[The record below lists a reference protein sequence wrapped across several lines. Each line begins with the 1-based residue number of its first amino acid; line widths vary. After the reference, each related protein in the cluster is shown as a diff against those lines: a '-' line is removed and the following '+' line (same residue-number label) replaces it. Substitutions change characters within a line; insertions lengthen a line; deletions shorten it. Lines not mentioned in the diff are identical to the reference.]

1 MPRLRAS
8 ERLGPSLLCLA
19 LAACHAEPT
28 LVPGPPREGRL
39 AGGQS
44 ARLQLELTAG
54 ETARVV
60 VEQRGVDLAIRVLGP
75 EGRVEMVRDAPTTT
89 QGPEPVTVLARRTG
103 RHTLELA
110 PVRRDAVPGRFK
122 VELLERRPV
131 RPEDHLRVAAEAVL
145 SQAGR
150 LHWEDTATSLAA
162 AEAAYA
168 QAGERFRRLGD
179 ERLAAWADLNRGEI
193 ELDGEKAYRGIARIG
208 AALATF
214 RRTGDRGGEAEAL
227 GALTYGHA
235 GFGDR
240 EAQLATGR
248 QALALR
254 RELEDPFGEANTL
267 HNLAFFYESL
277 GEPEEAERLYREAL
291 TVMRRA
297 ADRFGEAYTLTNLGR
312 LLTDQGRL
320 AQARAV
326 LENALAL
333 RRQVGD
339 RRGEGRTLTQLGA
352 VEAALGRPAA
362 ARVRYRRASELL
374 AATEDLRSQAEV
386 ARLEGELAAQEGRLA
401 LARQHHEMERALAVR
416 AGDPVLEAEAIYFLA
431 RVARREGRLAESL
444 ATLERAVALI
454 EDLRLKVGDE
464 ELRGT
469 YLASVHRV
477 YELAIEIDMELA
489 ARQPARR
496 AEALAW
502 SQRAQARALFD
513 SLAGPRTGEPDRH
526 LEGPVL
532 SVTAL
537 QRELLDADT
546 VLLQYAL
553 GEERSFLWAVS
564 RDSFTSF
571 ELPGRQTLEAA
582 VREVDRRIGARN
594 RKVPFELPAEWR
606 ERIAAADASLPRALE
621 RLGRLLLGPLW
632 TTQAGRLRRLAI
644 VGDGALLRVPFAAL
658 PGPDGRPL
666 VASRELIL
674 LPSAAVLAELRR
686 PRPRRASG
694 ELAVVA
700 DPVFSSS
707 DPRISRPAPAAAPAL
722 PRLPGTRREA
732 LAVAG
737 LVPAA
742 RRLLALDFAAERRLA
757 TSGALDRYRILH
769 LATHALVNE
778 RDPRLS
784 GVVLSLVDADGRAQ
798 DGVLRLEE
806 IARLDLDADLVVL
819 SACRTALGRELRGEG
834 LLGLTRAFL
843 HAGARRVMATLWEVQ
858 DEATAV
864 LMERFYRAYLE
875 RGLPPGEALR
885 QAQQSF
891 LADPRWSAPYYWS
904 GFVLEG
910 EWK

>member
-1 MPRLRAS
+1 MVRLP
-8 ERLGPSLLCLA
+8 LT
-19 LAACHAEPT
+19 LAA
-28 LVPGPPREGRL
+28 
-39 AGGQS
+39 
-44 ARLQLELTAG
+44 G
-54 ETARVV
+54 EAARVV
-60 VEQRGVDLAIRVLGP
+60 VEQRGVDLALRVLGP
-75 EGRVEMVRDAPTTT
+75 DGRIEAERDAPTTT
-89 QGPEPVTVLARRTG
+89 QGPEPVTILARRAG
-103 RHTLELA
+103 RYTLELA
-110 PVRRDAVPGRFK
+110 PVHRDAVAGRYL
-122 VELLERRPV
+122 VELRERGPA
-131 RPEDHLRVAAEAVL
+131 RPEDHRRAAAEAIL
-145 SQAGR
+145 SEAGR
-150 LHWEDTATSLAA
+150 LHWQDTMASLAA

-168 QAGERFRRLGD
+168 EASERFRRLGD
-179 ERLAAWADLNRGEI
+179 ARLAAWADLNRGEI
-193 ELDGEKAYRGIARIG
+193 ELDGDNAYRGLARVG
-208 AALATF
+208 SALAAF
-214 RRTGDRGGEAEAL
+214 RRVGDRGGEAEAL
-227 GALTYGHA
+227 GALTYAHA

-254 RELEDPFGEANTL
+254 RELGDRFGEANTL

-277 GEPEEAERLYREAL
+277 GEPEPAERLYREAL
-291 TVMRRA
+291 AVMRQA

-312 LLTDQGRL
+312 LLTGQGRL
-320 AQARAV
+320 AEARAA
-326 LENALAL
+326 LEEALAL

-339 RRGEGRTLTQLGA
+339 HRGEGRTLTELGA
-352 VEAALGRPAA
+352 VEAALGHPEA
-362 ARVRYRRASELL
+362 ARARYRRAAGLL
-374 AATEDLRSQAEV
+374 AATEDLRSEAEV

-401 LARQHHEMERALAVR
+401 LARRHHERERALAAR

-454 EDLRLKVGDE
+454 EDLRLKVEDE

-513 SLAGPRTGEPDRH
+513 SLSGPRTGDPDRPPV
-526 LEGPVL
+526 GPVL
-532 SVTAL
+532 SVAAL
-537 QRELLDADT
+537 QRDLLDKDT

-553 GEERSFLWAVS
+553 GETRSFLWAVS
-564 RDSFTSF
+564 RDAFESF
-571 ELPGRQTLEAA
+571 ELPGRRTLEAA
-582 VREVDRRIGARN
+582 VRAVDLRIGARN
-594 RKVPFELPAEWR
+594 RKVPFELSAER
-606 ERIAAADASLPRALE
+606 RQRIAAADASLPQALD

-632 TTQAGRLRRLAI
+632 KARAGRHPRLAI
-644 VGDGALLRVPFAAL
+644 AGDGALLRVPFAAL

-666 VASRELIL
+666 VASREVIL

-686 PRPRRASG
+686 PRPRRASA

-700 DPVFSSS
+700 DPVFSVS
-707 DPRISRPAPAAAPAL
+707 DPRVSRPAPAAAPTL
-722 PRLPGTRREA
+722 PRLPATRREA
-732 LAVAG
+732 LALAG

-742 RRLLALDFAAERRLA
+742 ERLVALDFAAERRLA
-757 TSGALDRYRILH
+757 TGGTLDRYRILH
-769 LATHALVNE
+769 LATHALVDE

-784 GVVLSLVDADGRAQ
+784 GVVLSLVDAAGAPQ

-858 DEATAV
+858 DESTAV
-864 LMERFYRAYLE
+864 LMERFYHGYLE

-891 LADPRWSAPYYWS
+891 LTDPRWSAPYYWS

-910 EWK
+910 EWR